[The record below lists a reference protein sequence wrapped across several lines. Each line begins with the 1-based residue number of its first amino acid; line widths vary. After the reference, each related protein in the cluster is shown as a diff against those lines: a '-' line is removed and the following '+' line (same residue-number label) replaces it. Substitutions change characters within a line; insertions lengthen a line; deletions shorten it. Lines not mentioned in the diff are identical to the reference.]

1 MKKYSKILVLV
12 LSLALIIGAIAIV
25 ASADNG
31 KVAKIGDVEYETLAA
46 ALDAAEEGATVTLT
60 ADATIGAYTV
70 AKSVTID
77 LGGKTLTA
85 TEESAFTVSAG
96 KTFNVTGK
104 GTINAA
110 GTLVKAE
117 GAGTVVNISTV
128 NNGMDINHDGSV
140 AGTLFYFKAGE
151 INMTGLSIIAGT
163 KASNDPIFNL
173 PKDGAAKLNVLACS
187 IIADKADS
195 VEDAVFMIAGNSE
208 VRVEKSYVHTTSCFS
223 RFKDGSSAEKPL
235 YILDSNIVG
244 EPYDVGSAD
253 TRKVNFLS
261 GWTAPLDNPV
271 VVENSYVQYYYR
283 LWDGQ
288 KAGINFINSTLHHTG
303 YSNSN
308 TGSDMNI
315 SRYAPVTFD
324 ETSRII
330 WPNKGGMT
338 FDKSGQN
345 GSVLVKE
352 GFRTN
357 SSRFFNHDE
366 YSSFVFP
373 DGLTNKTSTTYKFV
387 YDPYGDTECPYVL
400 VDITKEGALTAD
412 TLGADTFVYD
422 NASQIYSSSIDGIML
437 GDDATTNA
445 QKALM
450 NSLTI
455 WNIGGYEGLG
465 NVGVYRNGGNT
476 AMRYWIPDYNDG
488 EETRVVY
495 FEGVDS
501 NGNPQGK
508 APVMLFGYGKNLTL
522 TDYKVIAYEID
533 IATDSEKGF
542 PMIGIEL
549 QGNGTRATYL
559 DINTDGTMGSG
570 KLANKDNL
578 ANVSM
583 ADGEYHR
590 LSVVYYTETKTVHFF
605 VDNVFVG
612 SANENS
618 NNTTIQGM
626 RIGIKSGTSTYQ
638 PVGSSVLFDNFVLRA
653 FTDYQNGETKDAP
666 TAAYY
671 LSGLDINDNV
681 TNTISVLGNSFNTIG
696 EALGASADYHGR
708 APELNGNVL
717 LPNVVTANGIIDAN
731 GYSINIGN
739 GSYAA
744 DVTYDADGNIA
755 YYEFNSAFNDLFV
768 EYGWWIGGEND
779 DIFDTTKY
787 IMTTVKV
794 GQIPTAPEAANNKAP
809 WKMSA
814 DGKLLV
820 SSIAGW
826 NDGVGDEAADLAPVS
841 VADAR
846 SYDPTNPYYVYPV
859 MGEYVQKN
867 VRWFIADANGNFLR
881 GGNGNSIWGSQ
892 MVATFNFTY
901 GETLV
906 LVEDMLVYGQ
916 LCTGGIKA
924 SADGNKTM
932 GIDLNGKTLTL
943 SPLTAGTRKEAI
955 WTIKAGET
963 LNVYSSRPGGR
974 IVGEGFNDSNK
985 GKENQQT
992 KGASGGNVFSF
1003 APASLD
1009 FASNKGD
1016 TNHNAHLNI
1025 GTFNGMYAGN
1035 LTVEGATAVAAQ
1047 AGDKT
1052 CTITIDGATLVR
1064 NSVDYMGLVF
1074 SRFFYGKLEIKNS
1087 NLVSAVTGG
1096 DTLIGG
1102 VSAAAVVTEGVLEAT
1117 TAEIIVDNCN
1127 LIAYKNGNGI
1137 VSTNQSM
1144 GSLTFT
1150 NCYTNG
1156 KITRPSG
1163 LVNNVFVGENV
1174 AAHGFGEGVVFTEGV
1189 AVGAY
1194 NHPVTLAAMGIT
1206 DAQTV
1211 TYNYIYTP
1219 ATEVGKIADK
1229 AALQRLTVTFASNG
1243 YTGEGTVVVLGTFG
1257 YKTVKAEDIVKVTFK
1272 GIGENA
1278 DTVVDYAKGG
1288 KLVVPTLEGSV
1299 GTVFS
1304 LVHDGTFVEALP
1316 ETVTEAITLTPNT
1329 KADITVSGIKTN
1341 LSVYSDFVINLYV
1354 PAAYAEFVT
1363 RITDTQNTLETAAVT
1378 VDGVDYIKVSIARN
1392 AEDASKAA
1400 TFVITMTEGEMVGAA
1415 NVTVS
1420 VASYAEKVLTDA
1432 ETTAEDKQLM
1442 YYVLNYANEAAKY
1455 FDGAADATVAAL
1467 LETYAEAKGE
1477 GMADQTYAN
1486 AIAELALGQVFAS
1499 ASVELTSAPAFVL
1512 TLKDGFAGTVTVT
1525 YGDKTRTYTVTA
1537 DDDREIVV
1545 AGIKAYNFGANL
1557 TINAEG
1563 TIGEETVATEN
1574 AQYNLDT
1581 FVKYHVE
1588 SEAAESV
1595 ACVALLKALYDYV
1608 ACAAAYVG

>member
-1 MKKYSKILVLV
+1 M
-12 LSLALIIGAIAIV
+12 
-25 ASADNG
+25 
-31 KVAKIGDVEYETLAA
+31 
-46 ALDAAEEGATVTLT
+46 
-60 ADATIGAYTV
+60 
-70 AKSVTID
+70 
-77 LGGKTLTA
+77 
-85 TEESAFTVSAG
+85 
-96 KTFNVTGK
+96 TFNITGK

-110 GTLVKAE
+110 GTLVKTE
-117 GAGTVVNISTV
+117 GLGTVVNITTTG
-128 NNGMDINHDGSV
+128 NGMDINHDGSK
-140 AGTLFYFKAGE
+140 AGSLFYFKGGE
-151 INMTGLSIIAGT
+151 ITMTGLNIVAGT
-163 KASNDPIFNL
+163 EASNDPIFNL
-173 PKDGAAKLNVLACS
+173 PKDGFAKLNVLACS
-187 IIADKADS
+187 IIADKANN
-195 VEDAVFMIAGNSE
+195 VEDTVFFIASMAE
-208 VRVEKSYVHTTSCFS
+208 VRVEKSYVHTTACFS
-223 RFKDGSSAEKPL
+223 RFRDGSTAEKPL
-235 YILDSNIVG
+235 YILDSNIIG
-244 EPYDVGSAD
+244 DPYDVGSAD

-271 VVENSYVQYYYR
+271 IVENTYLQYYYR

-288 KAGINFINSTLHHTG
+288 KAGVNFINSTVRHTG

-308 TGSDMNI
+308 SGSDTNLA
-315 SRYAPVTFD
+315 RYAAITFD
-324 ETSRII
+324 QTSRLI
-330 WPNKGGMT
+330 WANRGGMT

-352 GFRTN
+352 GFRVN
-357 SSRFFNHDE
+357 SNRFFTNDE
-366 YSSFVFP
+366 YSSYVFP
-373 DGLTNKTSTTYKFV
+373 DGLTQKTSTQYQFI
-387 YDPYGDTECPYVL
+387 YDPYTDTECPYVL
-400 VDITKEGALTAD
+400 VDVTKEGALTAD
-412 TLGADTFVYD
+412 TLTADVFVYD
-422 NASQIYSSSIDGIML
+422 NASQLFSSRLDGVML
-437 GDDATTNA
+437 GDDATMNA
-445 QKALM
+445 QRNLM
-450 NSLTI
+450 NSLTV
-455 WNIGGYEGLG
+455 WNIGGFVGLG
-465 NVGVYRNGGNT
+465 NVGVYRNGDNT
-476 AMRYWIPDYNDG
+476 AMKYWVPDYNDG
-488 EETRVVY
+488 EETRVLFY
-495 FEGVDS
+495 QGVDS

-508 APVMLFGYGKNLTL
+508 SPVMLFGYGKNLTL
-522 TDYKVIAYEID
+522 SDYKVITYEID

-559 DINTDGTMGSG
+559 DINTDGTMSSG
-570 KLANKDNL
+570 KLTGKDNL
-578 ANVSM
+578 ENVRL
-583 ADGEYHR
+583 ADGKYHR
-590 LSVVYYTETKTVHFF
+590 LSIVYYTETKTVNFF

-612 SANENS
+612 SANENG
-618 NNTTIQGM
+618 NNTTVQGI
-626 RIGIKSGTSTYQ
+626 RVGVKSGATYLQ
-638 PVGSSVLFDNFVLRA
+638 PVGSSIIYDNFVLRA

-671 LSGLDINDNV
+671 LSGLDINDTV
-681 TNTISVLGNSFNTIG
+681 TNTISVLGNSFNDID
-696 EALGASADYHGR
+696 EAIVAAGDYYGR
-708 APELNGNVL
+708 VPELNGNVL
-717 LPNVVTANGIIDAN
+717 NPDVVTTNGIVDAN
-731 GYSINIGN
+731 GYSINLGD

-744 DVTYDADGNIA
+744 DVTYDAAGNIA

-768 EYGWWIGGEND
+768 EYGWWIGDEND

-794 GQIPTAPEAANNKAP
+794 GQIPTAPDAANNKAP

-820 SSIAGW
+820 SSIVGW
-826 NDGVGDEAADLAPVS
+826 NDGVSDEAAEFAPVTI
-841 VADAR
+841 AEAR
-846 SYDPTNPYYVYPV
+846 AYDPSNPYFVYPV
-859 MGEYVQKN
+859 MGEYTQKSF
-867 VRWFIADANGNFLR
+867 RWFIADANGNFLR
-881 GGNGNSIWGSQ
+881 GGNTNNIWGSQ
-892 MVATFNFTY
+892 MASTFNFTY

-906 LVEDMLVYGQ
+906 LLEDMLVYGQ

-943 SPLTAGTRKEAI
+943 SPLTAGTRKDAI

-963 LNVYSSRPGGR
+963 LNVYSSRPDGR

-1102 VSAAAVVTEGVLEAT
+1102 VGAAAVVTEGVLEAT
-1117 TAEIIVDNCN
+1117 TAQITVDNCN

-1156 KITRPSG
+1156 NITRPSG

-1174 AAHGFGEGVVFTEGV
+1174 VAHGFGEGVVFTEGV

-1194 NHPVTLAAMGIT
+1194 NQPVTLAAMGIT

-1219 ATEVGKIADK
+1219 KTEVGKIADK
-1229 AALQRLTVTFASNG
+1229 ADLQRLTVTFASNG

-1400 TFVITMTEGEMVGAA
+1400 TFAITMTEGEMVGVA

-1455 FDGAADATVAAL
+1455 FVGVADAAVAAL

-1486 AIAELALGQVFAS
+1486 AIAELALGQVFDS
-1499 ASVELTSAPAFVL
+1499 ASVKLTSAPAFVL
-1512 TLKDGFAGTVTVT
+1512 TLKEGFAGTVTVT
-1525 YGDKTRTYTVTA
+1525 YGDKTRTYVVTA
-1537 DDDREIVV
+1537 EDEREIVV
-1545 AGIKAYNFGANL
+1545 AGMKAYNFGLNI
-1557 TINAEG
+1557 TVNAEG
-1563 TIGEETVATEN
+1563 TIGEEAVATEN

-1588 SEAAESV
+1588 SEDPASV
-1595 ACVALLKALYDYV
+1595 ACVDLLKALYDYV
-1608 ACAAAYVG
+1608 ACATAYKA